1 MPNYESVLNRSSC
14 SLARS
19 STKPQYMYDSL
30 GMIDE
35 EEAMPLRPITRT
47 QFIPGAATLF
57 GSEEAHS
64 EVQQSML
71 DEMNDTGIVELFYGL
86 K

>member
-1 MPNYESVLNRSSC
+1 
-14 SLARS
+14 
-19 STKPQYMYDSL
+19 
-30 GMIDE
+30 MIDE

-47 QFIPGAATLF
+47 QFIPKAATLF

-64 EVQQSML
+64 EFQQSVL